1 MKLGRS
7 GKPGEPAVTELPH
20 QNTLRT
26 KTRLDAY
33 INNCK
38 MRDIYAKSL
47 RIDKAVAAIQRGEFS
62 HYANATKY
70 YKCDRGALSRRIRG
84 LIKLKKLANSF

>member
-1 MKLGRS
+1 MS
-7 GKPGEPAVTELPH
+7 WDTDITELPH

-47 RIDKAVAAIQRGEFS
+47 RINKVVAAIQRGEFS
-62 HYANATKY
+62 HYANAAKY
-70 YKCDRGALSRRIRG
+70 YKCDRGALS
-84 LIKLKKLANSF
+84 